1 LSAIPP
7 MREISR
13 RKAAPHCAI
22 GTAFSTAKY
31 RLTGSLGLRVRTI
44 RRPKMCPPGQ
54 GMPGRVYQIDA
65 GWMGGAAS
73 IRYTERPFGLLG
85 RAMLALMFI
94 GIVSLWFGSKNF
106 PKC

>member
-1 LSAIPP
+1 MTPGGNEIESVVLERQSA
-7 MREISR
+7 
-13 RKAAPHCAI
+13 
-22 GTAFSTAKY
+22 
-31 RLTGSLGLRVRTI
+31 
-44 RRPKMCPPGQ
+44 KMCPPGQ

-94 GIVSLWFGSKNF
+94 GIASLRLGSKIF